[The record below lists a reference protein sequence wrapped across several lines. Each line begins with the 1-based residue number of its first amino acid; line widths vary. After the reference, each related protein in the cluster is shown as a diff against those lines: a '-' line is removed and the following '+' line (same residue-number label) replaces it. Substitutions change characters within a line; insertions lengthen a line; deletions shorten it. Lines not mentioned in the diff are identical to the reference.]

1 MELWCK
7 NIREKR
13 LNLEGFSRGEGVHA
27 HTSAVLGTSSQKIS
41 HLISPTF
48 VCKVTD
54 CKQIQLN
61 PQINIQMTITVVIL
75 IQPTPYCTLTNCCS
89 THSLDQRLPN
99 ASSQPRRDNTTRN
112 TTLTIVKTPRS
123 TWKVLV
129 LNYKPNT
136 PNVSFFQRQL
146 SLRMQ
151 PRRKTNE

>member
-1 MELWCK
+1 M
-7 NIREKR
+7 
-13 LNLEGFSRGEGVHA
+13 HA

-54 CKQIQLN
+54 YKQIQLN
-61 PQINIQMTITVVIL
+61 PRINNFYNIQMTIVVIL

-89 THSLDQRLPN
+89 THSLDQRLLN
-99 ASSQPRRDNTTRN
+99 ASSQPRRDNTTRT

-123 TWKVLV
+123 TRKVLV